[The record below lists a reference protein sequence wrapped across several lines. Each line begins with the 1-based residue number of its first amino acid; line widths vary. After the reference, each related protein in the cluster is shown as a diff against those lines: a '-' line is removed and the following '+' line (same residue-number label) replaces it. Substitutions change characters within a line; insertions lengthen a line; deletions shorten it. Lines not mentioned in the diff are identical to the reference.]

1 MWDSRSRRLSM
12 RPRRTRALARWDRP
26 DQVVSGYRPL
36 PPFHPTLESLRQM
49 PMHALRSHGG
59 LWCETW
65 PLPCIKCGSY
75 PSRGCAVSAAASTAD
90 ESHIPTAELRKESDK
105 LRIDLLSVSP
115 KHPMRPP
122 LSSTN
127 LTFLINFACLLD
139 VASAGRMRSASP
151 CRRSVGTVLREMS
164 WRKSSI
170 HESTQVTVPVA
181 DAPAATF
188 QFAST
193 TRSLTSLPAVTS

>member
-49 PMHALRSHGG
+49 PMHVLRSHGG

-65 PLPCIKCGSY
+65 PLSCIKCGPY
-75 PSRGCAVSAAASTAD
+75 PSRGCAVSAAASAAD
-90 ESHIPTAELRKESDK
+90 ESHIPTAELRQESDK

-115 KHPMRPP
+115 KHPMRPSLELYELDVLDQLR
-122 LSSTN
+122 LSSGCGVCRQDA
-127 LTFLINFACLLD
+127 IGIAVQKECRDGVARD
-139 VASAGRMRSASP
+139 VMAE
-151 CRRSVGTVLREMS
+151 VLY
-164 WRKSSI
+164 
-170 HESTQVTVPVA
+170 P
-181 DAPAATF
+181 
-188 QFAST
+188 
-193 TRSLTSLPAVTS
+193 